1 MLLKAHPWHPICF
14 VSCLSSLRFT
24 RWFAEGATSGRS
36 EIIFVVGVI
45 ATELVLPAPRQRFAG
60 VELPLMLV
68 DVAVFLGF
76 TWVALRSERFWPL
89 WIAAFQLTAI
99 FGHVLKAI
107 DIHLFSRAYAAALL
121 VWAYPMLLVLAVGTW
136 RGARRANR
144 DSREL
149 PT

>member
-1 MLLKAHPWHPICF
+1 MAPTLFRILLVLVA
-14 VSCLSSLRFT
+14 LYALAR
-24 RWFAEGATSGRS
+24 GRRD
-36 EIIFVVGVI
+36 ERQVGIIFVVGVI

-60 VELPLMLV
+60 METHLMLV

-89 WIAAFQLTAI
+89 WIAGLQLTAI

-107 DIHLFSRAYAAALL
+107 DVNLFSRAYAAALL
-121 VWAYPMLLVLAVGTW
+121 VWAYPMLLILAVGTW
-136 RGARRANR
+136 RGQRRAMR
-144 DSREL
+144 DNPGL

>member
-1 MLLKAHPWHPICF
+1 MAPNLFRILLVLVALYAL
-14 VSCLSSLRFT
+14 VR
-24 RWFAEGATSGRS
+24 GRRD
-36 EIIFVVGVI
+36 ERQVGIIFVVGVI